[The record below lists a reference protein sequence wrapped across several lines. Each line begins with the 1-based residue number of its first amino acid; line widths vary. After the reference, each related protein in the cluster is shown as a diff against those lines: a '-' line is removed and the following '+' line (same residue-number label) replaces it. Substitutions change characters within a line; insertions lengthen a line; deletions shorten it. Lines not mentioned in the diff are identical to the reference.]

1 MLNCCTVTTEDS
13 TLAEPGSSV
22 STPSQPLSPFNQQ
35 PDPDNPPWG
44 VLAALLT
51 WAGSVLLLWLAPQ
64 LCALPYLVAHY
75 RGGQAPT
82 TEMLLSDRTF
92 VLVFVICFFP
102 AAVFALFICSAIC
115 SPVGQIP
122 RAPTL
127 GL

>member
-75 RGGQAPT
+75 RGGPAPAAHVV
-82 TEMLLSDRTF
+82 LSDRAL
-92 VLVFVICFFP
+92 VLL
-102 AAVFALFICSAIC
+102 LFIRL
-115 SPVGQIP
+115 IP
-122 RAPTL
+122 
-127 GL
+127 